1 MTYKSFSTPSGPK
14 LNLTPSMATETPP
27 AAAWRALQTLSVH
40 AKPISSLSFS
50 PDESF
55 LASSSADSSVKIWRL
70 TAADELET
78 TPKTSLYGHEAGVS
92 AACWS
97 PDSRHLASAS
107 DDRTARLWDVET
119 AKTLATLGVTH
130 RSLDAALTTPLLLL
144 EGSSATLGLDEDGV
158 NAGVAAAD
166 PPLESHTGFVSC
178 VAFNPQGSLVATGSH
193 DENVRLW
200 DVRSGRTVAII
211 GAHQEPVV
219 SVQFHPTDGSLLVT
233 GGYDGLVRVWDV
245 ASRQCLRTIITE
257 PAAPVGSARF
267 TPNGRYVLSSML
279 DGTVRLWDYMRD
291 TCVRT
296 YSGHANRK
304 FSMQCAF
311 LEQQW
316 NRQPV
321 VACGSE
327 DNRIFMWDVGTQDV
341 ASVLAGHDHPVLAL
355 ATHPTR
361 ALMVSGSNRDIKMWI
376 PSVEEDSDS
385 SKWIASNS
393 TTEVSN

>member
-1 MTYKSFSTPSGPK
+1 MATPS
-14 LNLTPSMATETPP
+14 AT
-27 AAAWRALQTLSVH
+27 WRASQTLSAH

-50 PDESF
+50 PDEQL

-70 TAADELET
+70 TSDNKLKT
-78 TPKTSLYGHEAGVS
+78 SPKTSLYGHEAGVS

-119 AKTLATLGVTH
+119 AKTLATLGATH
-130 RSLDAALTTPLLLL
+130 RSLDAALTTPLSLL
-144 EGSSATLGLDEDGV
+144 EGSSAALGLDEDGQNGAVV
-158 NAGVAAAD
+158 NAD
-166 PPLESHTGFVSC
+166 PSVESHTGFVSC

-200 DVRSGRTVAII
+200 DVRSGRSVAII

-245 ASRQCLRTIITE
+245 ASRQCLRSFITE

-291 TCVRT
+291 ICVRT
-296 YSGHANRK
+296 YSGHVNRK

-327 DNRIFMWDVGTQDV
+327 DNRIFMWDVGTQEV
-341 ASVLAGHDHPVLAL
+341 ASVLTGHDHPVLAL
-355 ATHPTR
+355 AAHPTR

-376 PSVEEDSDS
+376 PSGDAESNV
-385 SKWIASNS
+385 KAS
-393 TTEVSN
+393 ESNGTSQTAE

>member
-1 MTYKSFSTPSGPK
+1 M
-14 LNLTPSMATETPP
+14 TPP
-27 AAAWRALQTLSVH
+27 PATWCARQTLSVH

-50 PDESF
+50 PNKGL
-55 LASSSADSSVKIWRL
+55 LASSSADSPIKIWHL
-70 TAADELET
+70 TATNELET
-78 TPKTSLYGHEAGVS
+78 SPKSSLYGHEAGVS

-97 PDSRHLASAS
+97 PDSKHLASAS

-119 AKTLATLGVTH
+119 AKTLATLGATH
-130 RSLDAALTTPLLLL
+130 RSLDAALTIPLSLL
-144 EGSSATLGLDEDGV
+144 EGSSTTLGLDEDGISS
-158 NAGVAAAD
+158 GVVAAD
-166 PPLESHTGFVSC
+166 PPVESHTGFVSC

-200 DVRSGRTVAII
+200 DVRNGRTVAII

-245 ASRQCLRTIITE
+245 ASRQCLRSIITE

-267 TPNGRYVLSSML
+267 TPNGRYVLSSTL
-279 DGTVRLWDYMRD
+279 DGTVRLWDYIRD
-291 TCVRT
+291 ICVRT
-296 YSGHANRK
+296 YSGHINRK

-316 NRQPV
+316 NKQSV

-327 DNRIFMWDVGTQDV
+327 DNRIFMWDVGTQEV
-341 ASVLAGHDHPVLAL
+341 ASVLTGHDHPVLAL
-355 ATHPTR
+355 AAHPTR
-361 ALMVSGSNRDIKMWI
+361 PLMVSGSNRDIKMWT
-376 PSVEEDSDS
+376 PSADTDNMESNGTKDT
-385 SKWIASNS
+385 SK
-393 TTEVSN
+393 